1 MKNRVS
7 IAIFSQSAEVA
18 RGTADIVRDLVGKD
32 VPCAYHGC
40 RSSGGADEL
49 IACMK
54 EVLMHLP
61 TEAGIAVL
69 VDIGATEAA
78 AETAIDMLP
87 PRIKHVIRLCDAPI
101 VEGAI
106 IVCTE
111 ALRGASLDEVCDRAH
126 KLTKLSDT
134 IAG

>member
-1 MKNRVS
+1 MKNRVG

-18 RGTADIVRDLVGKD
+18 RGTADIVRDLVGDD
-32 VPCAYHGC
+32 VSCAYHGR

-49 IACMK
+49 IAVMRD
-54 EVLMHLP
+54 VLMRLP

-69 VDIGATEAA
+69 VDIGATELA
-78 AETAIDMLP
+78 AEAAIDMLP
-87 PRIKHVIRLCDAPI
+87 PRIKHCVRLCDAPI

-126 KLTKLSDT
+126 KLTNLNAAIVS
-134 IAG
+134 